1 MIAGLESDWRKN
13 WWSAQWLL
21 HNETT
26 NYNLQ
31 LKAQGSKNFLLSE
44 LIDAVNLD
52 QINDLHKKYNKIFL
66 ISEQTIDN
74 LPQNVFLRKL
84 PNDFYGCYYADWSVT
99 ELPIEKNFNCFL
111 NRLDP
116 IRQSWF
122 YLLFDRGFLDQGYI
136 SFNLHLRPGL
146 QSPNISGID
155 MFELNHRDFLS
166 SFDHIKDQISKIVPY
181 KNFVDNNDLF
191 YISMKSKISVIVET
205 YFERTDVKT
214 LSEKTFRALQLPRP
228 WLLFAATGCV
238 DKLRSMG
245 FDVYDDIV
253 DHRYDTFDTSVS
265 SVERQEAILTQL
277 SQLINLEFTPG
288 VLARLSQG
296 AEHNKNLLKNWNSK
310 WTKLCLDK
318 IHTTFV
324 EALEN

>member
-1 MIAGLESDWRKN
+1 MTTELYSAWQKKWS
-13 WWSAQWLL
+13 SAQTLL
-21 HNETT
+21 HAETRKF
-26 NYNLQ
+26 NLQ
-31 LKAQGSKNFLLSE
+31 LKTQGSNNFLLSNI
-44 LIDAVNLD
+44 IDAVNLD
-52 QINDLHKKYNKIFL
+52 NIVNLQKQYNKIFL
-66 ISEQTIDN
+66 LSEQTIDG
-74 LPQNVFLRKL
+74 LPQNVVLRKL
-84 PNDFYGCYYADWSVT
+84 PNEFYGCYYTDWSMPEV
-99 ELPIEKNFNCFL
+99 PIEKDFNCFL

-122 YLLFDRGFLDQGYI
+122 YLLFDRGMLDRGHI
-136 SFNLHLRPGL
+136 SFNLHLTPGL
-146 QSPNISGID
+146 QPSNVSGIE
-155 MFELNHRDFLS
+155 MFETHHRGFLS

-181 KNFVDNNDLF
+181 KNFVDDNDLF
-191 YISMKSKISVIVET
+191 SISMKSKIGVIVET

-253 DHRYDTFDTSVS
+253 DHNYDRFDTSVS
-265 SVERQEAILTQL
+265 SVERQEAILSQL
-277 SQLINLEFTPG
+277 SQLINLEFTPEL
-288 VLARLSQG
+288 LARLSQG
-296 AEHNKNLLKNWNSK
+296 AEHNKSLLKNWNSK